1 MKEHQPIPR
10 GGIGYRVFKHYVR
23 FLHSRVFYKKVYYI
37 GKENIPEQGVPVV
50 FASNH
55 QNCACD
61 PLLLLLG
68 LENESH
74 PYVVA
79 RGDVFGKSPIADKF
93 FNWLGMVPAFR
104 LNFDGAEALQKNE
117 AMLAT
122 TEQKLLEGNR
132 LIIFPEGGH
141 QDKHYLGEF
150 SFGYTRLAF
159 QAAEKANFEKDIVIV
174 PCCNHY
180 SDYFE
185 AKTEALYR
193 FGEPVHLQPY
203 YALYQTKPR
212 TAQREVN
219 KIVRQR
225 IQEMML
231 DVQDVESYDVVEF
244 LWDEGL
250 RIKDERLNS
259 SVDERLRT
267 QDERLK
273 STDSDN
279 SETKV
284 ISPSSLIL
292 NPLSQESPSSCV
304 LNPSSKQPLPERLE
318 AEKAVVAALAKEKA
332 EQPEVFEAR
341 CKEVRNILA
350 ECKKRHLDYRN
361 LHKGSVGRAI
371 GYTLLSLLILPVW
384 IVSLWPNILLY
395 TLPLMFLK
403 TDKMFTNTWRIILS
417 VVVGVPFFLLLTLF
431 VAGFGFGWW
440 WQAVAW
446 ILLYPFTVDIAWYG
460 WKHLQRTVQEWKMI
474 KR

>member
-1 MKEHQPIPR
+1 MKEQQPIPR

-37 GKENIPEQGVPVV
+37 GKENIPPQGVPVV

-93 FNWLGMVPAFR
+93 FNWLGLVPAFR

-203 YALYQTKPR
+203 YELYKTKPR

-225 IQEMML
+225 IQAMML
-231 DVQDVESYDVVEF
+231 DVQDVENYDVVEF
-244 LWDEGL
+244 LMDKGL
-250 RIKDERLNS
+250 RIKDARRISIDSENS
-259 SVDERLRT
+259 
-267 QDERLK
+267 
-273 STDSDN
+273 N
-279 SETKV
+279 TKV
-284 ISPSSLIL
+284 ISPL
-292 NPLSQESPSSCV
+292 SCV
-304 LNPSSKQPLPERLE
+304 LYPSSKQPLPVRLE
-318 AEKAVVAALAKEKA
+318 AEKSVVAALAKEKA

-361 LHKGSVGRAI
+361 LHKGSVWRAL

-384 IVSLWPNILLY
+384 IVSLWPNLLLY

-403 TDKMFTNTWRIILS
+403 TDKMFTNTWRLILA

-440 WQAVAW
+440 WQALAW
-446 ILLYPFTVDIAWYG
+446 ILLYPLTVDIAWYG

-474 KR
+474 

>member
-1 MKEHQPIPR
+1 MKEQQPIPR

-93 FNWLGMVPAFR
+93 FNWLGLVPAFR

-203 YALYQTKPR
+203 YELYKTKPR

-225 IQEMML
+225 IQAMML
-231 DVQDVESYDVVEF
+231 DVQDVENYDVVEF
-244 LWDEGL
+244 LMDKGV

-259 SVDERLRT
+259 I
-267 QDERLK
+267 
-273 STDSDN
+273 DSEN
-279 SETKV
+279 SNTKV
-284 ISPSSLIL
+284 ISL
-292 NPLSQESPSSCV
+292 SSCV
-304 LNPSSKQPLPERLE
+304 LYPSSKLPLPVRLE

-361 LHKGSVGRAI
+361 LHKGSVWRAL
-371 GYTLLSLLILPVW
+371 GYTLLSLLILPIW
-384 IVSLWPNILLY
+384 IVSLWPNLLLY

-403 TDKMFTNTWRIILS
+403 TDKMFTNTWRLILA

-440 WQAVAW
+440 WQALAW
-446 ILLYPFTVDIAWYG
+446 ILLYPLTVDIAWYG
-460 WKHLQRTVQEWKMI
+460 WKHLKRTVQEWKMI
-474 KR
+474 

>member
-1 MKEHQPIPR
+1 MKEQQPIPR

-93 FNWLGMVPAFR
+93 FNWLGLVPAFR

-185 AKTEALYR
+185 AKTEAFYR
-193 FGEPVHLQPY
+193 FGEPVHLQSY
-203 YALYQTKPR
+203 YELYKTKPR

-231 DVQDVESYDVVEF
+231 DVQDVENYDVVEF
-244 LWDEGL
+244 MWDKGV
-250 RIKDERLNS
+250 RIKDARRISIDSENS
-259 SVDERLRT
+259 
-267 QDERLK
+267 
-273 STDSDN
+273 N
-279 SETKV
+279 TKV
-284 ISPSSLIL
+284 ISPL
-292 NPLSQESPSSCV
+292 SCV
-304 LNPSSKQPLPERLE
+304 LYPSSKQPLPVRLE

-361 LHKGSVGRAI
+361 LHKGSVWRAL
-371 GYTLLSLLILPVW
+371 GYTLLSLLILPIW
-384 IVSLWPNILLY
+384 IVSLWPNLLLY

-403 TDKMFTNTWRIILS
+403 TDKMFTNTWRLILA

-440 WQAVAW
+440 WQALAW
-446 ILLYPFTVDIAWYG
+446 ILLYPLTVDIAWYG

-474 KR
+474 

>member
-1 MKEHQPIPR
+1 MKEQQPIPC

-79 RGDVFGKSPIADKF
+79 RGDVFGKSPVADKF
-93 FNWLGMVPAFR
+93 FNWLGLVPAFR

-117 AMLAT
+117 TMLAT

-193 FGEPVHLQPY
+193 FGEPVHLQSY
-203 YALYQTKPR
+203 YELYKTKPR

-225 IQEMML
+225 IQAMML
-231 DVQDVESYDVVEF
+231 DVQDVENYDVVEF
-244 LWDEGL
+244 LMDKGL
-250 RIKDERLNS
+250 RIKDARRISIDSENS
-259 SVDERLRT
+259 
-267 QDERLK
+267 
-273 STDSDN
+273 N
-279 SETKV
+279 TKV
-284 ISPSSLIL
+284 ISPL
-292 NPLSQESPSSCV
+292 SCV
-304 LNPSSKQPLPERLE
+304 LYPSSKQPLPVRLE
-318 AEKAVVAALAKEKA
+318 AEKTVVAALAKEKA

-361 LHKGSVGRAI
+361 LHKGSVWRAL

-384 IVSLWPNILLY
+384 IVSLWPNLLLY

-403 TDKMFTNTWRIILS
+403 TDKMFTNTWRLILA

-440 WQAVAW
+440 WQALAW
-446 ILLYPFTVDIAWYG
+446 ILLYPLTVDIAWYG

-474 KR
+474 

>member
-1 MKEHQPIPR
+1 MKEHQPIPQ

-37 GKENIPEQGVPVV
+37 SKENIPEQGVPVV

-93 FNWLGMVPAFR
+93 FNWLGLVPAFR

-203 YALYQTKPR
+203 YELYKTKPR

-225 IQEMML
+225 IQAMML
-231 DVQDVESYDVVEF
+231 DVQDVENYDVVEF
-244 LWDEGL
+244 LMDKGL
-250 RIKDERLNS
+250 RIKDARRISIDSENS
-259 SVDERLRT
+259 
-267 QDERLK
+267 
-273 STDSDN
+273 N
-279 SETKV
+279 TKV
-284 ISPSSLIL
+284 ISPL
-292 NPLSQESPSSCV
+292 SCV
-304 LNPSSKQPLPERLE
+304 LYPSSKQPLPVRLE

-361 LHKGSVGRAI
+361 LHKGSVWRAL

-384 IVSLWPNILLY
+384 IVSLWPNLLLY

-403 TDKMFTNTWRIILS
+403 TDKMFTNTWRLILA

-440 WQAVAW
+440 WQALAW
-446 ILLYPFTVDIAWYG
+446 ILLYPLTVDIAWYG
-460 WKHLQRTVQEWKMI
+460 WKHLQRTVQEWKMTTNLTI
-474 KR
+474 

>member
-1 MKEHQPIPR
+1 MKEHQPIPQ

-93 FNWLGMVPAFR
+93 FNWLGLVPAFR

-203 YALYQTKPR
+203 YELYKTKPR

-225 IQEMML
+225 IQAMML
-231 DVQDVESYDVVEF
+231 DVQDVENYDVVEF
-244 LWDEGL
+244 LMDKGL
-250 RIKDERLNS
+250 RIKDARRISIDSENS
-259 SVDERLRT
+259 
-267 QDERLK
+267 
-273 STDSDN
+273 N
-279 SETKV
+279 TKV
-284 ISPSSLIL
+284 ISPL
-292 NPLSQESPSSCV
+292 SCV
-304 LNPSSKQPLPERLE
+304 LYPSSKQPLPARLE

-361 LHKGSVGRAI
+361 LHKGSVWRAL

-384 IVSLWPNILLY
+384 IVSLWPNLLLY

-403 TDKMFTNTWRIILS
+403 TDKMFTNTWRLILA
-417 VVVGVPFFLLLTLF
+417 VVVGVPSFLLLTLF
-431 VAGFGFGWW
+431 VAGFGFRWW
-440 WQAVAW
+440 WQALAW
-446 ILLYPFTVDIAWYG
+446 ILLYPLTVDIAWYG

-474 KR
+474 

>member
-93 FNWLGMVPAFR
+93 FNWLGLVPAFR

-203 YALYQTKPR
+203 YELYKTKPR

-225 IQEMML
+225 IQAMML
-231 DVQDVESYDVVEF
+231 DVQDVENYDVVEF
-244 LWDEGL
+244 LWDKGV
-250 RIKDERLNS
+250 RIKDERRISIDSENS
-259 SVDERLRT
+259 
-267 QDERLK
+267 
-273 STDSDN
+273 N
-279 SETKV
+279 TKV
-284 ISPSSLIL
+284 ISPLSYVLYPTSQQSL
-292 NPLSQESPSSCV
+292 PV
-304 LNPSSKQPLPERLE
+304 RLE
-318 AEKAVVAALAKEKA
+318 AQKAVVAALAKEKA
-332 EQPEVFEAR
+332 EQPEAFEAQ
-341 CKEVRNILA
+341 CKEVRDILA
-350 ECKKRHLDYRN
+350 KCKKRHLDYRN
-361 LHKGSVGRAI
+361 LHKGNVWLAL

-384 IVSLWPNILLY
+384 IVSLWPNLLLY

-403 TDKMFTNTWRIILS
+403 TDKMFTNTWRLILA

-440 WQAVAW
+440 WQALAW
-446 ILLYPFTVDIAWYG
+446 ILLYPLTVDIAWYG

-474 KR
+474 

>member
-37 GKENIPEQGVPVV
+37 SKENIPEQGVPVV

-93 FNWLGMVPAFR
+93 FNWLGLVPAFR

-185 AKTEALYR
+185 VKTEALYR

-203 YALYQTKPR
+203 YELYKTKPR

-225 IQEMML
+225 IQAMML
-231 DVQDVESYDVVEF
+231 DVQDVENYDVVEF
-244 LWDEGL
+244 MWDKGV
-250 RIKDERLNS
+250 RIKDARRISIDSENS
-259 SVDERLRT
+259 
-267 QDERLK
+267 
-273 STDSDN
+273 N
-279 SETKV
+279 TKV
-284 ISPSSLIL
+284 ISPL
-292 NPLSQESPSSCV
+292 SCV
-304 LNPSSKQPLPERLE
+304 LYPSSKQPLPVRLE

-361 LHKGSVGRAI
+361 LHKGSVWRAL

-384 IVSLWPNILLY
+384 IVSLWPNLLLY

-403 TDKMFTNTWRIILS
+403 TDKMFTNTWRIILA

-440 WQAVAW
+440 WQALAW
-446 ILLYPFTVDIAWYG
+446 ILLYPLTVDIAWYG

-474 KR
+474 

>member
-1 MKEHQPIPR
+1 MKEQQPIPR

-93 FNWLGMVPAFR
+93 FNWLGLVPAFR

-193 FGEPVHLQPY
+193 FGEPVHLQSY
-203 YALYQTKPR
+203 YELYKTKPR

-225 IQEMML
+225 IQAMML
-231 DVQDVESYDVVEF
+231 DVQDVENYDVVEF
-244 LWDEGL
+244 LMDKGL
-250 RIKDERLNS
+250 RIKDARRISIDSENS
-259 SVDERLRT
+259 
-267 QDERLK
+267 
-273 STDSDN
+273 N
-279 SETKV
+279 TKV
-284 ISPSSLIL
+284 ISPL
-292 NPLSQESPSSCV
+292 SCV
-304 LNPSSKQPLPERLE
+304 LYPSSKQPLPVRLE

-361 LHKGSVGRAI
+361 LHKGSVWRAL

-384 IVSLWPNILLY
+384 IVSLWPNLLLY

-403 TDKMFTNTWRIILS
+403 TDKMFTNTWRLILA

-440 WQAVAW
+440 WQALAW
-446 ILLYPFTVDIAWYG
+446 ILLYPLTVDIAWYG

-474 KR
+474 

>member
-1 MKEHQPIPR
+1 MKEQQPIPR

-93 FNWLGMVPAFR
+93 FNWLGLVPAFR

-203 YALYQTKPR
+203 YELYKTKPR

-225 IQEMML
+225 IQAMML
-231 DVQDVESYDVVEF
+231 DVQDVENYDVVEF
-244 LWDEGL
+244 LMDKGV

-259 SVDERLRT
+259 AD
-267 QDERLK
+267 
-273 STDSDN
+273 
-279 SETKV
+279 SETSETNV
-284 ISPSSLIL
+284 ISL
-292 NPLSQESPSSCV
+292 SSCV
-304 LNPSSKQPLPERLE
+304 LYPSSKQPLPARLE

-361 LHKGSVGRAI
+361 LHKGSVWRAL

-384 IVSLWPNILLY
+384 IVSLWPNLLLY

-403 TDKMFTNTWRIILS
+403 TDKMFTNTWRLILA

-440 WQAVAW
+440 WQALAW
-446 ILLYPFTVDIAWYG
+446 ILLYPLTVDIAWYG
-460 WKHLQRTVQEWKMI
+460 WKHLKRTVQEWKMI

>member
-1 MKEHQPIPR
+1 MKEQQPIPR

-93 FNWLGMVPAFR
+93 FNWLGLVPAFR

-203 YALYQTKPR
+203 YELYKTKPR

-225 IQEMML
+225 IQAMML
-231 DVQDVESYDVVEF
+231 DVQDVENYDVVEF
-244 LWDEGL
+244 MWDKGV
-250 RIKDERLNS
+250 RIKDERRISIDSENS
-259 SVDERLRT
+259 
-267 QDERLK
+267 
-273 STDSDN
+273 N
-279 SETKV
+279 TKV
-284 ISPSSLIL
+284 ISPL
-292 NPLSQESPSSCV
+292 SCV
-304 LNPSSKQPLPERLE
+304 LYPSSKQPLPARLE

-361 LHKGSVGRAI
+361 LHKGSVWRAL

-384 IVSLWPNILLY
+384 IVSLWPNLLLY

-403 TDKMFTNTWRIILS
+403 TDKMFTNTWRLILA
-417 VVVGVPFFLLLTLF
+417 VVLGVPFFLLLTLF

-440 WQAVAW
+440 WQALAW
-446 ILLYPFTVDIAWYG
+446 ILLYPLTVDIAWYG

-474 KR
+474 

>member
-1 MKEHQPIPR
+1 MKEHQPIPC

-37 GKENIPEQGVPVV
+37 DKENIPEQGVPVV

-93 FNWLGMVPAFR
+93 FNWLGLVPAFR

-185 AKTEALYR
+185 AQTEALYR
-193 FGEPVHLQPY
+193 FGEPVHLQSY
-203 YALYQTKPR
+203 YELYKTKPR

-225 IQEMML
+225 IQAMML
-231 DVQDVESYDVVEF
+231 DVQDVENYDVVEF
-244 LWDEGL
+244 LMDKGL
-250 RIKDERLNS
+250 RIKDARRISIDSENS
-259 SVDERLRT
+259 
-267 QDERLK
+267 
-273 STDSDN
+273 N
-279 SETKV
+279 TKV
-284 ISPSSLIL
+284 ISPL
-292 NPLSQESPSSCV
+292 SCV
-304 LNPSSKQPLPERLE
+304 LYPSSKQPLPVRLE

-361 LHKGSVGRAI
+361 LHKGNVWRAL

-384 IVSLWPNILLY
+384 IVSLWPNLLLY

-403 TDKMFTNTWRIILS
+403 TDKMFTNTWRLILA

-440 WQAVAW
+440 WQALAW
-446 ILLYPFTVDIAWYG
+446 ILLYPLTVDIAWYG
-460 WKHLQRTVQEWKMI
+460 WKHLQRTVQEWKMTTNLTI
-474 KR
+474 

>member
-1 MKEHQPIPR
+1 MKEQQPIPR

-93 FNWLGMVPAFR
+93 FNWLGLVPAFR

-203 YALYQTKPR
+203 YELYKTKPR

-225 IQEMML
+225 IQAMML
-231 DVQDVESYDVVEF
+231 DVQDVENYDVVDWT
-244 LWDEGL
+244 LSNSPYKGEGEEL
-250 RIKDERLNS
+250 
-259 SVDERLRT
+259 
-267 QDERLK
+267 
-273 STDSDN
+273 
-279 SETKV
+279 
-284 ISPSSLIL
+284 PSSIDTNLA
-292 NPLSQESPSSCV
+292 PSLCREGRGG
-304 LNPSSKQPLPERLE
+304 SSSLPLP
-318 AEKAVVAALAKEKA
+318 
-332 EQPEVFEAR
+332 
-341 CKEVRNILA
+341 VR
-350 ECKKRHLDYRN
+350 
-361 LHKGSVGRAI
+361 
-371 GYTLLSLLILPVW
+371 
-384 IVSLWPNILLY
+384 
-395 TLPLMFLK
+395 
-403 TDKMFTNTWRIILS
+403 
-417 VVVGVPFFLLLTLF
+417 
-431 VAGFGFGWW
+431 
-440 WQAVAW
+440 
-446 ILLYPFTVDIAWYG
+446 
-460 WKHLQRTVQEWKMI
+460 
-474 KR
+474 

>member
-1 MKEHQPIPR
+1 MKEQQPIPC

-79 RGDVFGKSPIADKF
+79 RGDVFGKSPVADKF
-93 FNWLGMVPAFR
+93 FNWLGLVPAFR

-185 AKTEALYR
+185 VKTEALYR
-193 FGEPVHLQPY
+193 FGEPVHLQSY
-203 YALYQTKPR
+203 YELYKTKPR

-225 IQEMML
+225 IQAMML
-231 DVQDVESYDVVEF
+231 DVQDVENYDVVEF
-244 LWDEGL
+244 LMDKGL
-250 RIKDERLNS
+250 RIKDARRISIDSENS
-259 SVDERLRT
+259 
-267 QDERLK
+267 
-273 STDSDN
+273 N
-279 SETKV
+279 TKV
-284 ISPSSLIL
+284 ISPL
-292 NPLSQESPSSCV
+292 SCV
-304 LNPSSKQPLPERLE
+304 LYPSSKQPLPVRLE

-361 LHKGSVGRAI
+361 LHKGSVWRAL

-384 IVSLWPNILLY
+384 IVSLWPNLLLY

-403 TDKMFTNTWRIILS
+403 TDKMFTNTWRLILA

-440 WQAVAW
+440 WQALAW
-446 ILLYPFTVDIAWYG
+446 ILLYPLTVDIAWYG

-474 KR
+474 

>member
-1 MKEHQPIPR
+1 MKEQQPIPR

-93 FNWLGMVPAFR
+93 FNWLGLVPAFR

-193 FGEPVHLQPY
+193 FGEPVHLQSY
-203 YALYQTKPR
+203 YELYKTKPR

-225 IQEMML
+225 IQAMML
-231 DVQDVESYDVVEF
+231 DVQDVENYDVVEF
-244 LWDEGL
+244 LMDKGL
-250 RIKDERLNS
+250 RIKDERRISIDSENS
-259 SVDERLRT
+259 
-267 QDERLK
+267 
-273 STDSDN
+273 N
-279 SETKV
+279 TKV
-284 ISPSSLIL
+284 ISPL
-292 NPLSQESPSSCV
+292 SCV
-304 LNPSSKQPLPERLE
+304 LYPSSKQPLPARLE

-361 LHKGSVGRAI
+361 LHKGSVWRAL

-384 IVSLWPNILLY
+384 IVSLWPNLLLY

-403 TDKMFTNTWRIILS
+403 TDKMFTNTWRLILA

-440 WQAVAW
+440 WQALAW
-446 ILLYPFTVDIAWYG
+446 ILLYPLTVDIAWYG

-474 KR
+474 

>member
-1 MKEHQPIPR
+1 MKEQQPIPR

-93 FNWLGMVPAFR
+93 FNWLGLVPAFR

-193 FGEPVHLQPY
+193 FGEPVHLQSFY
-203 YALYQTKPR
+203 ELYKTKPR

-225 IQEMML
+225 IQAMML
-231 DVQDVESYDVVEF
+231 DVQDVENYDVVDWT
-244 LWDEGL
+244 LSNSPYKGEGEELPSSIDTNLAPSLCREGRGGSSTFL
-250 RIKDERLNS
+250 RILNALLDGGKAGVEVGIAIIPGVLIIS
-259 SVDERLRT
+259 TLVMVLTFGAGADGYDGAAYQGTALLPWLAGKISFVFDWLFGL
-267 QDERLK
+267 QDPHLVAFPI
-273 STDSDN
+273 TA
-279 SETKV
+279 
-284 ISPSSLIL
+284 LG
-292 NPLSQESPSSCV
+292 
-304 LNPSSKQPLPERLE
+304 
-318 AEKAVVAALAKEKA
+318 AVGAALGLIPSFMEQGWIDGNAIAVFTAIGMCWSGFLSTHTAMLDSIGYRQLTSKA
-332 EQPEVFEAR
+332 
-341 CKEVRNILA
+341 ILA
-350 ECKKRHLDYRN
+350 HT
-361 LHKGSVGRAI
+361 I
-371 GYTLLSLLILPVW
+371 GGLAAAFAAHW
-384 IVSLWPNILLY
+384 
-395 TLPLMFLK
+395 
-403 TDKMFTNTWRIILS
+403 
-417 VVVGVPFFLLLTLF
+417 LF
-431 VAGFGFGWW
+431 VLVSYF
-440 WQAVAW
+440 
-446 ILLYPFTVDIAWYG
+446 L
-460 WKHLQRTVQEWKMI
+460 
-474 KR
+474 

>member
-1 MKEHQPIPR
+1 MKEQQPLPR

-23 FLHSRVFYKKVYYI
+23 FLHSRVVYKKVYYI

-68 LENESH
+68 LENERH

-93 FNWLGMVPAFR
+93 FNWLGLVPAFR

-117 AMLAT
+117 AMLAI

-185 AKTEALYR
+185 AKTEVLYR

-203 YALYQTKPR
+203 YELYKTKPR

-225 IQEMML
+225 IQAMML
-231 DVQDVESYDVVEF
+231 DVQDVENYDVVEF
-244 LWDEGL
+244 LMDKGL

-259 SVDERLRT
+259 AD
-267 QDERLK
+267 
-273 STDSDN
+273 
-279 SETKV
+279 SETSETNV
-284 ISPSSLIL
+284 ISL
-292 NPLSQESPSSCV
+292 SSCV
-304 LNPSSKQPLPERLE
+304 LYPSSKQPLPARLE

-361 LHKGSVGRAI
+361 LHKGSVWRAL

-384 IVSLWPNILLY
+384 IVSLWPNLLLY

-403 TDKMFTNTWRIILS
+403 TDKMFTNTWRLILA

-440 WQAVAW
+440 WQALAW
-446 ILLYPFTVDIAWYG
+446 ILLYPLTVDIAWYG

-474 KR
+474 